1 VSLFVL
7 SSKIEDRGKVEV
19 ANSSISIIHILQCPL
34 KIIIKFPVKFN
45 VFCHD

>member
-1 VSLFVL
+1 VSLSVL
-7 SSKIEDRGKVEV
+7 SPKIEDRGKVENW
-19 ANSSISIIHILQCPL
+19 ATSIIHILQCPL